1 MAKPIR
7 IVDGECHLIPEFAA
21 PSSGYLLLEQLINR
35 VTWEQEVILMF
46 DKTHNSPRLSAWF
59 GETGTVYKYSGITRV
74 AREWPDYLDEI
85 RQKIEEYTEQKF
97 NSVLLN
103 YYRAGSDGMGK
114 HSDDEKE
121 LGRKPVIASLSLGA
135 TRRFILHP
143 KSARQGK
150 SISVNLPHGS
160 LMVMSGNCQK
170 NWKHS
175 VPKTKTPIGP
185 RINLTFRK
193 IYNLK

>member
-1 MAKPIR
+1 MAKPIK
-7 IVDGECHLIPEFAA
+7 IVAGQCHLIPEFVT
-21 PSSGYLLLEQLINR
+21 PSSGYRLLEQLINQ
-35 VTWEQEVILMF
+35 VSWEQEVIRMF
-46 DKTHNSPRLSAWF
+46 DKTHHSPRLSAWF

-74 AREWPDYLDEI
+74 ARVWPDYLDEI
-85 RQKIEEYTEQKF
+85 HQQIEEFTEQNF
-97 NSVLLN
+97 NSVLLS
-103 YYRAGSDGMGK
+103 YYRAGNDGMGK

-121 LGRKPVIASLSLGA
+121 LGRKPTIASLSLGA

-143 KSARQGK
+143 KSVRLGR

-175 VPKTKTPIGP
+175 VPKTKTPVGP

-193 IYNLK
+193 IYSC

>member
-1 MAKPIR
+1 MAKAIK
-7 IVDGECHLIPEFAA
+7 IVAGECHLIPEFVT
-21 PSSGYLLLEQLINR
+21 PSSGYRLLEQLINQ
-35 VTWEQEVILMF
+35 VSWEQEVIRMF

-59 GETGTVYKYSGITRV
+59 GDTGTVYKYSGITRV
-74 AREWPDYLDEI
+74 AREWPDYLYGI
-85 RQKIEEYTEQKF
+85 HKQIEECTEHNF

-103 YYRAGSDGMGK
+103 YYRSGNDGMAK

-121 LGRKPVIASLSLGA
+121 LGRKPIIASLSLGA

-143 KSARQGK
+143 KLIKSGK
-150 SISVNLPHGS
+150 PISVNLPHGS

-175 VPKTKTPIGP
+175 VPKTKSPVGP

-193 IYNLK
+193 IYGF

>member
-1 MAKPIR
+1 MVKPIE
-7 IVDGECHLIPEFAA
+7 IVANECHLIPEFAT
-21 PSSGYLLLEQLINR
+21 PSSGYRLLEQLTSTVN
-35 VTWEQEVILMF
+35 WEQEVIRLF

-59 GETGTVYKYSGITRV
+59 GEAGTVYKYSGITRV
-74 AREWPDYLDEI
+74 ALEWPEYLDEI
-85 RQKIEEYTEQKF
+85 RHQIEAFTEQDF

-103 YYRAGSDGMGK
+103 YYRGGSDGMGK
-114 HSDDEKE
+114 HSDDEEE
-121 LGRKPVIASLSLGA
+121 LGRNPVIASLSLGA

-143 KSARQGK
+143 KFAALGK

-175 VPKTKTPIGP
+175 VPKTKTPVGP

-193 IYNLK
+193 IYGC

>member
-1 MAKPIR
+1 MTKPIK
-7 IVDGECHLIPEFAA
+7 IVAGECHLIQEFVT
-21 PSSGYLLLEQLINR
+21 PSSGYRLFELLMNR
-35 VTWEQEVILMF
+35 VSWEQEVIRMF

-59 GETGTVYKYSGITRV
+59 GETGTVYKYSGVTRV
-74 AREWPDYLDEI
+74 AREWPAYFDDI
-85 RQKIEEYTEQKF
+85 RRKIKEFTEQEF

-103 YYRAGSDGMGK
+103 YYRSGNDGMGK

-143 KSARQGK
+143 KSATPQK
-150 SISVNLPHGS
+150 SIAVNLPHGS

-175 VPKTKTPIGP
+175 VPKTKTPVGP

-193 IYNLK
+193 IYSY